1 MWEKN
6 ACEEAK
12 LVDDEA
18 VNLLDDV
25 VAYPLFDSKE
35 TFVAANE
42 IFVEVEEIPCD
53 AQSHPLLH
61 RGQYFL

>member
-25 VAYPLFDSKE
+25 VAYPLFDS
-35 TFVAANE
+35 
-42 IFVEVEEIPCD
+42 
-53 AQSHPLLH
+53 
-61 RGQYFL
+61 